1 MYKVFVNDIPIILS
15 TTKDMGEKYLSI
27 PLEVTK
33 IKKIL
38 GLVGKGKLKNVNLF
52 HENEKELLNIFSQKI
67 RVVQAGGGLVK
78 NKKGE
83 VLFIFRNGKWDL
95 PKGKREP
102 KESLEECAVR
112 EVEEETGIQG
122 LEIVDFLDTTYH
134 IFKRGGKMKLKETH
148 WYEMK
153 SNYQGPFKPE
163 LEEDITKVR
172 WKSEKK
178 MRKALTKSYA
188 NIQLLFPE
196 NLLPVESDDGV
207 SHM

>member
-33 IKKIL
+33 VKKIL
-38 GLVGKGKLKNVNLF
+38 RMVAKKKLKNVNLF
-52 HENEKELLNIFSQKI
+52 HDNEKELLPIFSRKI

-78 NKKGE
+78 NDQGE
-83 VLFIFRNGKWDL
+83 VLFIYRNGKWDL

-102 KESLEECAVR
+102 KESLEHCAMR

-122 LEIVDFLDTTYH
+122 LEMVGFLDTTYH
-134 IFKRGGKMKLKETH
+134 IFNRGGKMKLKETH
-148 WYEMK
+148 WFEMK
-153 SNYQGPFKPE
+153 SNFEGPFKPE
-163 LEEDITKVR
+163 LQEDITKVR
-172 WKSEKK
+172 WKDEKK
-178 MRKALTKSYA
+178 TRKALAKSYA

-196 NLLPVESDDGV
+196 NLLSI
-207 SHM
+207 